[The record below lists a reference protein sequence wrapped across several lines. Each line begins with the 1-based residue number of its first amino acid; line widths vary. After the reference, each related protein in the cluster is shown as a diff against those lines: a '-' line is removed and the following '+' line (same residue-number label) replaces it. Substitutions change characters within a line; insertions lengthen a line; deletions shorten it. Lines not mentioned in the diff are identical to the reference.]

1 MTAGSAQSGVGR
13 IIDGRYLLL
22 QQVGSGGMGHV
33 WLAHDQRLDCDVA
46 LKEIRFRDVR
56 EGSEEHES
64 RIARARAEA
73 RHAAVLRGHPHVVTV
88 HDVLEHDGLP
98 WIVMEYVAGAE
109 DLRAWLARRGPLAPD
124 ECARVGLAVLDA
136 LTAGHERGIMHRD
149 VKPANILLAP
159 DRAGTPGARILLTDY
174 GVSVQPDSPET
185 RWTRTAVLV
194 GTAGYLAPER
204 AQGGQP
210 TAASDLFS
218 LGCTLYFGVEGH
230 GPFDRDSHL
239 GALAAVVAEEAPP
252 SRRAGALGP
261 IIDALLVKN
270 PALRISAERTAA
282 ALARIILPEPH
293 PPTQVDIGSQP
304 AWAGLVTSDGP
315 GGPAPPG
322 RTPGGLSRD
331 HDYAPPAHDQ
341 SPSPARGQ
349 GLAPPAQD
357 PGPAAPGRE
366 QSSVGQDRDQGFA
379 APGSYVPTAQASTA
393 PAQHAAYAPMAQ
405 AAGSRAGAPAAYAPR
420 PGQGFGPPT
429 PHPPQP
435 GAGFG
440 PPGYMGPAAPA
451 PDPGGRRGKRT
462 LLLQVG
468 AALLLALSLTA
479 GVLWGMARYGRTQTP
494 VAPYGAQVGLSAPL
508 KKGDCVLSDPSPA
521 PSSGTPR
528 LQLDPSCGA
537 LRPDG
542 QVMELYKAR
551 SFEEAD
557 SDGADRC
564 AERTKATAD
573 KLAWHVQSLAVV
585 PTREGF
591 DATGGNVACLLVGK
605 HGPVYGRLGGLRPYG
620 MVFEDATQMQQ
631 GDCLGHAR
639 GDASE
644 YTHYELVSCDKDHVG
659 QVFRITHLTTLTPKK
674 EADEQ
679 ANARCMADAPPQ
691 QLGYPADT
699 YVSHGLRST
708 GLWRKGYYLVVCSI
722 ERLDKALMHGGE

>member
-1 MTAGSAQSGVGR
+1 VGR
-13 IIDGRYLLL
+13 IINGRYLLL
-22 QQVGSGGMGHV
+22 KQVGSGGMGHV

-185 RWTRTAVLV
+185 RWTRTSVLV

-261 IIDALLVKN
+261 IIDALLVKD

-293 PPTQVDIGSQP
+293 PPTQVDTGSQP

-429 PHPPQP
+429 PHPPRP

-440 PPGYMGPAAPA
+440 PPSYMGPAAPA

-479 GVLWGMARYGRTQTP
+479 GVLWGVARYGRTQTP
-494 VAPYGAQVGLSAPL
+494 IAPYGAQVGLSAPL

-551 SFEEAD
+551 SFEEAG
-557 SDGADRC
+557 SDGPDRC

-644 YTHYELVSCDKDHVG
+644 YTHYELVSCDQDHVG
-659 QVFRITHLTTLTPKK
+659 RVFRITHLTTLMPKK

-679 ANARCMADAPPQ
+679 ANARCGADAPPQ
-691 QLGYPADT
+691 RLGYPADT

>member
-185 RWTRTAVLV
+185 RWTRTSVLV

-239 GALAAVVAEEAPP
+239 GALAAVVSEEAPP

-261 IIDALLVKN
+261 IIDALLVKD

-293 PPTQVDIGSQP
+293 PPTQVDTGSQP

-322 RTPGGLSRD
+322 RPPGGPSRD

-341 SPSPARGQ
+341 SPSPARDQ
-349 GLAPPAQD
+349 RPA
-357 PGPAAPGRE
+357 RE
-366 QSSVGQDRDQGFA
+366 RGFA
-379 APGSYVPTAQASTA
+379 APGSYVPTAQASSA
-393 PAQHAAYAPMAQ
+393 PAQHPAYAPMAQ
-405 AAGSRAGAPAAYAPR
+405 AAGAPAAYAPR

-429 PHPPQP
+429 PLPPQP

-440 PPGYMGPAAPA
+440 PPSFVGPAAPA
-451 PDPGGRRGKRT
+451 PGPGGGRHQRT
-462 LLLQVG
+462 LLLQVT

-479 GVLWGMARYGRTQTP
+479 GVIWGTARYGGARTP

-521 PSSGTPR
+521 PSSAPR
-528 LQLDPSCGA
+528 VCDWIRA
-537 LRPDG
+537 A
-542 QVMELYKAR
+542 E
-551 SFEEAD
+551 
-557 SDGADRC
+557 RC
-564 AERTKATAD
+564 A
-573 KLAWHVQSLAVV
+573 
-585 PTREGF
+585 PT
-591 DATGGNVACLLVGK
+591 
-605 HGPVYGRLGGLRPYG
+605 GR
-620 MVFEDATQMQQ
+620 
-631 GDCLGHAR
+631 
-639 GDASE
+639 
-644 YTHYELVSCDKDHVG
+644 
-659 QVFRITHLTTLTPKK
+659 
-674 EADEQ
+674 
-679 ANARCMADAPPQ
+679 
-691 QLGYPADT
+691 
-699 YVSHGLRST
+699 
-708 GLWRKGYYLVVCSI
+708 
-722 ERLDKALMHGGE
+722 